1 MLFRTAQTE
10 RSEVCLYNKCYNAHV
25 SFPRVFLKAE
35 KEKGILKKHHPW
47 LFSEAL
53 HEANKPE
60 NGGLCDVFLSDE
72 KTFFA
77 RGYYNQFSNISI
89 RILTRNPEEKIDQS
103 FFEKK
108 FRELAQFRER
118 FIDKRETNAY
128 RVVFG
133 ESDGLP
139 GLIVDSYNQTY
150 VIQIH
155 TAGMEQ
161 LKPLVIDGLKK
172 VFSPKT
178 IYERSDVNVRLKEGL
193 KECPRQHIFGGKIDG
208 EIKIL
213 EHGIPFFVN
222 VTHGQKTG
230 FFLDQRENRKALQ
243 KYSAGKRILNCFCY
257 TAGFSAYAALGGAK
271 QTVNVDIAPEALET
285 AKRNFQLN
293 KLPVENHQFIKADV
307 FDYLETAIKEK
318 QNFDMVILDPPA
330 FVKNKKTL
338 KSGLSGYLR
347 INERA
352 LTLLPKGGILVSS
365 SCSAHVS
372 DEMFKDML
380 ALASHRARCILKIL
394 EIRHQ
399 PPDHPYNLD
408 FPEGKYLKFWVCVKI

>member
-1 MLFRTAQTE
+1 MSLPA
-10 RSEVCLYNKCYNAHV
+10 
-25 SFPRVFLKAE
+25 VFLKAE
-35 KEKGILKKHHPW
+35 KEKGIMKKHHPW
-47 LFSEAL
+47 VFSEAL
-53 HEANKPE
+53 REGNKPE
-60 NGGLCDVFLSDE
+60 NGSLVDIYQSDE
-72 KTFFA
+72 KTFFG
-77 RGYYNQFSNISI
+77 RGYYNQFSSISV
-89 RILTRNPEEKIDQS
+89 RILTRNFEEKIDQL
-103 FFEKK
+103 FFEKR
-108 FRELAQFRER
+108 FHELSIFRER
-118 FIDKRETNAY
+118 FIDKRDTTAY

-133 ESDGLP
+133 ESDGFP
-139 GLIVDSYNQTY
+139 GLIVDKYDQTY

-161 LKPLVIDGLKK
+161 LKPLVIDALKK
-172 VFSPKT
+172 VFSPHT

-193 KECPRQHIFGGKIDG
+193 KDCPRQHLFGEKIDG

-213 EHGIPFFVN
+213 ENGIPFFVN

-243 KYSAGKRILNCFCY
+243 KYSAGKQVLNCFCY
-257 TAGFSAYAALGGAK
+257 TAGFSVYATLAGA
-271 QTVNVDIAPEALET
+271 TSTTNVDIAPEALET

-293 KLPVENHQFIKADV
+293 KLPVENHEFIKADV

-318 QNFDMVILDPPA
+318 KNFDMVILDPPA

-365 SCSAHVS
+365 SCSSHVS
-372 DEMFKDML
+372 DEMFRDML
-380 ALASHRARCILKIL
+380 TLASHRARCTLKIL

-408 FPEGKYLKFWVCVKI
+408 FPEGKYLKFWVCAKA

>member
-1 MLFRTAQTE
+1 MNL
-10 RSEVCLYNKCYNAHV
+10 
-25 SFPRVFLKAE
+25 PRVFLKAE
-35 KEKGILKKHHPW
+35 KEKGIIKKHHPW

-53 HEANKPE
+53 REANKPE
-60 NGGLCDVFLSDE
+60 NGSLVDIYQSDE

-77 RGYYNQFSNISI
+77 RGCYNQYSSISV
-89 RILTRNPEEKIDQS
+89 RILTRDQKEIIDGG
-103 FFEKK
+103 FFEKR
-108 FRELAQFRER
+108 FRELSQFRER
-118 FIDKRETNAY
+118 FINTRETNAY

-139 GLIVDSYNQTY
+139 GLIVDRYDQTY

-155 TAGMEQ
+155 TAGMEA
-161 LKPLVIDGLKK
+161 LKPLVIDALKK
-172 VFSPKT
+172 NFSPKT

-193 KECPRQHIFGGKIDG
+193 KDCPRQHIFGQNITG

-230 FFLDQRENRKALQ
+230 FFLDQRENRKAIQ
-243 KYSAGKRILNCFCY
+243 KYSAGKRVLNSFCY
-257 TAGFSAYAALGGAK
+257 TAGFSVYAALGGAK

-307 FDYLETAIKEK
+307 FDYLETAIREKE
-318 QNFDMVILDPPA
+318 NFDMIILDPPA

-365 SCSAHVS
+365 SCSSHVS
-372 DEMFKDML
+372 DEMLKDTL
-380 ALASHRARCILKIL
+380 TLASHRARCTLKIL

-408 FPEGKYLKFWVCVKI
+408 FPEGKYLKFWICIKG